1 MSSKEEGTEP
11 DVVVQA
17 CNPSTQKDEAGGLQ
31 VPGQPGYMARFYLKK
46 QRPKPTTKQTKIY
59 KVHTLCLADVFSS
72 PHQHFTMTIFKQQR
86 I

>member
-31 VPGQPGYMARFYLKK
+31 VPGQPGYTARPCLKNK
-46 QRPKPTTKQTKIY
+46 YTNK
-59 KVHTLCLADVFSS
+59 
-72 PHQHFTMTIFKQQR
+72 
-86 I
+86 